1 MAKETNVKIEFSADV
16 KTTKESTYVVKDG
29 DTLRSI
35 AADQLGDPSRAIEIK
50 ILNKLPTDI
59 LKIGKVLKLPKKK

>member
-1 MAKETNVKIEFSADV
+1 MAQEKNIKVAPADE
-16 KTTKESTYVVKDG
+16 KATKERTYVVKDG

-35 AADQLGDPSRAIEIK
+35 AADQLGDPSRAVEIK
-50 ILNKLPTDI
+50 IINKLPTDI

>member
-1 MAKETNVKIEFSADV
+1 MSKETNVKTEFSADM
-16 KTTKESTYVVKDG
+16 KTTKERTYVVKDG

-35 AADQLGDPSRAIEIK
+35 AADQLGDPSRAVEIK

-59 LKIGKVLKLPKKK
+59 LRIGKVLKLPKKK

>member
-1 MAKETNVKIEFSADV
+1 MAKAENVKLESSAEV
-16 KTTKESTYVVKDG
+16 KTTKERTYVVKDG

-35 AADQLGDPSRAIEIK
+35 AADQLGDPSRAVEIK

>member
-1 MAKETNVKIEFSADV
+1 MAQEKNVKIESADV
-16 KTTKESTYVVKDG
+16 LKAKERTYVVKDG

-35 AADQLGDPSRAIEIK
+35 AADQLGDPSRAVEIK
-50 ILNKLPTDI
+50 IINKLPTDI

>member
-1 MAKETNVKIEFSADV
+1 MSKAENVKLESSAEV
-16 KTTKESTYVVKDG
+16 KTTKERTYVVKDG

-35 AADQLGDPSRAIEIK
+35 AADQLGDPSRAVEIK